1 VIVRQARD
9 DEVAINVALYNDA
22 FPRDAVSVEEARAFY
37 ASAVA
42 VLPLLAELDGSPV
55 GSGLGVLQKTDPG
68 VALTVIAVRAESRR
82 QGVGS
87 ALFAELRQ
95 WAAENGAVRLETW
108 VDAGDEAS
116 LAYAR
121 ARGFEIV
128 AREVGLELDLRTA
141 SVDAPSPPRGIN
153 LVRLADR
160 PELADAMYD
169 VADEAM
175 RDVPGSEEY
184 VLFPREEFAE
194 RHLHRPHGLAE
205 GTFVAIAEDEV
216 VGYAKLRPVEA
227 RPGAALNGL
236 TAVKRA
242 WRGRGIAGALKRA
255 QIAWAA
261 EAGYERLVSAVE
273 ERNEPIRRLNERLGY
288 RPVPGRI
295 TLRRDL

>member
-1 VIVRQARD
+1 VIARPARD
-9 DEVAINVALYNDA
+9 DEVATNVALYNEA
-22 FPRDAVSVEEARAFY
+22 FPRDAVSVDEARAFY

-42 VLPLLAELDGSPV
+42 VLPLLAEVDGSAV

-68 VALTVIAVRAESRR
+68 VALTIIVVRESHRR

-87 ALFAELRQ
+87 ALFAELRR
-95 WAAENGAVRLETW
+95 WAAEHGADRLETW
-108 VDAGDEAS
+108 VNAGDEAS

-121 ARGFEIV
+121 ARGFEIA
-128 AREVGLELDLRTA
+128 AREVGLELDLLTA
-141 SVDAPSPPRGIN
+141 PVDAPSPPHGIE
-153 LVRLADR
+153 LVRLAAR
-160 PELADAMYD
+160 PELADGMYD
-169 VADEAM
+169 VASEAM
-175 RDVPGSEEY
+175 QDVPGSEEY
-184 VLFPREEFAE
+184 VMFPREDFVE
-194 RHLHRPHGLAE
+194 RHLHAPHGLAE
-205 GTFVAIAEDEV
+205 GTFVALDGEEV
-216 VGYAKLRPVEA
+216 VGYAKLRPADA

-288 RPVPGRI
+288 RPVPGRL
-295 TLRRDL
+295 TLRSSI